1 MDLESVSV
9 HKHAIKELGQYPAIL
24 TLHVVNNPHIYLARL
39 RLLLF
44 LRLYS
49 QKPHLAGTER
59 QYELAQVLAQKLRKY
74 GFDDVELPSY
84 KVLLS
89 FPIEDDP
96 NIVSIVAENG
106 TIVTNVTQQITV
118 RLFFNVLKI

>member
-1 MDLESVSV
+1 M
-9 HKHAIKELGQYPAIL
+9 
-24 TLHVVNNPHIYLARL
+24 
-39 RLLLF
+39 LLF

-59 QYELAQVLAQKLRKY
+59 QHELANLLAQKLREY

-89 FPIEDDP
+89 YPIEDDP
-96 NIVSIVAENG
+96 NIISIVAENG
-106 TIVTNVTQQITV
+106 KIVSNITQQITV
-118 RLFFNVLKI
+118 RLFSCNISHLPTLSVHVCFGKFLIHSFFL

>member
-1 MDLESVSV
+1 MLS
-9 HKHAIKELGQYPAIL
+9 
-24 TLHVVNNPHIYLARL
+24 
-39 RLLLF
+39 

-59 QYELAQVLAQKLRKY
+59 QHELAQVLAEKLRKY
-74 GFDDVELPSY
+74 GIDDVELPSY

-96 NIVSIVAENG
+96 NIISIVAENG
-106 TIVTNVTQQITV
+106 TVVTNFTQQITV
-118 RLFFNVLKI
+118 RLFFNVLNI

>member
-1 MDLESVSV
+1 M
-9 HKHAIKELGQYPAIL
+9 
-24 TLHVVNNPHIYLARL
+24 
-39 RLLLF
+39 LLF

-59 QYELAQVLAQKLRKY
+59 QHELANLLAQKLREY

-89 FPIEDDP
+89 YPIEDDP
-96 NIVSIVAENG
+96 NIISILAENG
-106 TIVTNVTQQITV
+106 TIVSNITQQITV
-118 RLFFNVLKI
+118 RLFFNVLKYIRPCNILHLPALPVYVCFGNFLILKFLM